1 MTKMEGKWDRCLSK
15 PRVLKKREEDGCI
28 TTFYTLEV
36 KGLNKL
42 HNFEGPAL
50 VNEKNRK
57 KEYHLNG
64 IQYTKDEFDYIRKSR
79 EGLPWYKN
87 PAFKGQTRF

>member
-15 PRVLKKREEDGCI
+15 PRVLKKREEDGSI

-50 VNEKNRK
+50 VNEKNRNLDNVDFWLGKRAQAGK
-57 KEYHLNG
+57 KIPKFFNKIHL
-64 IQYTKDEFDYIRKSR
+64 
-79 EGLPWYKN
+79 
-87 PAFKGQTRF
+87 

>member
-15 PRVLKKREEDGCI
+15 PRVLKKREEDGSI

-42 HNFEGPAL
+42 HNFFL
-50 VNEKNRK
+50 
-57 KEYHLNG
+57 
-64 IQYTKDEFDYIRKSR
+64 T
-79 EGLPWYKN
+79 
-87 PAFKGQTRF
+87 